1 MGRVKG
7 KDTRPERLV
16 RSALHA
22 KGHRFRLQARDLP
35 GRPDIVF
42 RGDRLAIFVHGCFWH
57 RHEGCAHCREPKS
70 RLDFW
75 REKFAANVERDRRAV
90 ASLEANG
97 WSVETIWECEARDE
111 ERLSTFVDRVTRYR
125 ETSRSTRG
133 AGAERLVETTNSDG
147 KSVAPGRRSG

>member
-7 KDTRPERLV
+7 KDTKPERLV

-75 REKFAANVERDRRAV
+75 REKFATNVERDRRAV
-90 ASLEANG
+90 ASLEADG
-97 WSVETIWECEARDE
+97 WSVETIWECEARDD
-111 ERLSTFVDRVTRYR
+111 ERLSAFVDRVTRLRGRSR
-125 ETSRSTRG
+125 EKPGDHDERPSR
-133 AGAERLVETTNSDG
+133 
-147 KSVAPGRRSG
+147 